1 MAKEFVLKIN
11 GEPAAK
17 TIKGI
22 QDQITALD
30 EKIKNSDINDPDFSN
45 LIDESNKA
53 KQALGV
59 LQKEGVDGLKPK
71 GAIEGIKGIGQSLS
85 SIPGPIG
92 GAISGFQ
99 GLSKAALGFVMNPIG
114 AVIAALAVTIT
125 AIGKAM
131 NSTEKGTFALN
142 KVFGALGGI
151 IKPITKA
158 IGELAALVAEGLVKA
173 MEAAIEVGK
182 FFGLSFAQA
191 AEDGMKLAETLNE
204 IDEAEGDLE
213 VARARQNKQL
223 AEAKELLSDTN
234 ATYADRKKALDE
246 IKASET
252 ALSQQEVD
260 LAKKRLAAAQEK
272 KRQDGESKENLDAID
287 AATIKLLQTE
297 QDLAAKRRQFNKE
310 EKKLKSED
318 DAKQKEAAAQAK
330 AYADERQ
337 AAQDKIRAAEQ
348 KNLLASIKDQEERDK
363 KAAELELQNSKR
375 EIDRGK
381 YTAAEKKKLKL
392 EADKSYA
399 LQLEKINQ
407 ESADKEKALQK
418 ELADALVNTDQEKFA
433 KQQQDTTDNYNKL
446 IEKAQGNADM
456 IAKLE
461 AQKLELLKEQEE
473 AFNKDQA
480 DKKKAAEDK
489 VLADA
494 KEAYQKRI
502 EEITKAYD
510 KEAALLEQKGL
521 SDSEL
526 RKQQDELEVKELEAK
541 LAATE
546 KNNEE
551 YYKLELELYKKKKEI
566 KDKDFQETV
575 ANLQAGFDIANSL
588 GQGLLELDA
597 ARTEAKLANENLTEA
612 EREKI
617 AKESFEKQKKLQIAL
632 AVIDAAK
639 AVTSIIGQYPKFDG
653 GIAMAAALITTGI
666 TTAFNI
672 AKIASTQYQSK
683 SSSGSKSAG
692 EAKTAPSMFQAGG
705 LMTGASHDMGGIRT
719 ALGEVEGG
727 EFMVN
732 RRSTA
737 NFLPILEQINNL
749 GNIPGPQMPMM
760 AQSPIVKTYVVA
772 SDMTSQQEA
781 DSKLSQL
788 ARLD

>member
-30 EKIKNSDINDPDFSN
+30 EKIKTSDINDPDFSN
-45 LIDESNKA
+45 LIEESNKA

-71 GAIEGIKGIGQSLS
+71 GAIEGLKGIGQSLS

-92 GAISGFQ
+92 GAVSGFQ
-99 GLSKAALGFVMNPIG
+99 GLSKAAMAFVANPIG
-114 AVIAALAVTIT
+114 AVITALVAIFAAVNK
-125 AIGKAM
+125 AI

-173 MEAAIEVGK
+173 MESAIDVISIFAPSFGEAAD
-182 FFGLSFAQA
+182 A
-191 AEDGMKLAETLNE
+191 GMKLAQTLNE

-213 VARARQNKQL
+213 VARAKQNKQL
-223 AEAKELLSDTN
+223 AETRELLSDTN
-234 ATYADRKKALDE
+234 ASYEDRKKALDQ
-246 IKASET
+246 IKTAET
-252 ALSQQEVD
+252 ALAQQEVD
-260 LAKKRLAAAQEK
+260 LAKKRLDAANEK
-272 KRQDGESKENLDAID
+272 AKQDGESKENLDAID

-310 EKKLKSED
+310 EKKLKAED
-318 DAKQKEAAAQAK
+318 DAKEKETAAKAK
-330 AYADERQ
+330 AYADERL

-392 EADKSYA
+392 EADKTYA
-399 LQLEKINQ
+399 LQLEKINKDA
-407 ESADKEKALQK
+407 ADKELAVQK
-418 ELADALVNTDQEKFA
+418 ELADALVNTDQEKFD

-446 IEKAQGNADM
+446 IEKAEGNAEM

-473 AFNKDQA
+473 QFNKDQEN
-480 DKKKAAEDK
+480 KKKASEEK
-489 VLADA
+489 ILADA
-494 KEAYQKRI
+494 KEVYEKRI
-502 EEITKAYD
+502 SEIEKSYD

-521 SDSEL
+521 SDREL
-526 RKQQDELEVKELEAK
+526 RKQQDELELKELEDK

-546 KNNEE
+546 KNTDE
-551 YYKLELELYKKKKEI
+551 YYKLELELYRKKKEI
-566 KDKDFQETV
+566 RDKDFEETI
-575 ANLQAGFDIANSL
+575 ANLNAGYDIAASL
-588 GQGLLELDA
+588 GQGLMELDA
-597 ARTEAKLANENLTEA
+597 IRTETKLANENLTEQ

-617 AKESFEKQKKLQIAL
+617 AKESFEKQKKLQYAMAL
-632 AVIDAAK
+632 IDAAK
-639 AVTSIIGQYPKFDG
+639 AVTSIIAQYPKFDG
-653 GIAMAAALITTGI
+653 GFAMTAALITTGI

-672 AKIASTQYQSK
+672 AKISATQYQSK
-683 SSSGSKSAG
+683 TSSGSKP
-692 EAKTAPSMFQAGG
+692 EAKTAPSRYQMGG
-705 LMTGASHDMGGIRT
+705 VLSGPTHDMGGIKT
-719 ALGEVEGG
+719 ALGELEGG
-727 EFMVN
+727 EFVMN

-737 NFLPILEQINNL
+737 NFLPILEQLNNL
-749 GNIPGPQMPMM
+749 GNVPG
-760 AQSPIVKTYVVA
+760 AQVPAMTQTPIVKTYVVA

>member
-30 EKIKNSDINDPDFSN
+30 EKIKTSDINDPDFSN
-45 LIDESNKA
+45 LIEESNKA

-71 GAIEGIKGIGQSLS
+71 GAIEGLKGIGQSLS

-92 GAISGFQ
+92 GAVSGFQ
-99 GLSKAALGFVMNPIG
+99 GLSKAAMAFVANPIG
-114 AVIAALAVTIT
+114 AVITALVAIFAAVNK
-125 AIGKAM
+125 AI

-173 MEAAIEVGK
+173 MESAIDVISIFAPSFGEAAD
-182 FFGLSFAQA
+182 A
-191 AEDGMKLAETLNE
+191 GMKLAQTLNE

-213 VARARQNKQL
+213 VARAKQNKQL
-223 AEAKELLSDTN
+223 AETRELLSDTN
-234 ATYADRKKALDE
+234 ASYEDRKKALDQ
-246 IKASET
+246 IKTAET
-252 ALSQQEVD
+252 ALAQQEVD
-260 LAKKRLAAAQEK
+260 LAKKRLDAANEK
-272 KRQDGESKENLDAID
+272 AKQDGESKENLDAID

-310 EKKLKSED
+310 EKKLKAED
-318 DAKQKEAAAQAK
+318 DAKEKETAAKAK
-330 AYADERQ
+330 AYADERL

-392 EADKSYA
+392 EADKTYA
-399 LQLEKINQ
+399 LQLEKINKDA
-407 ESADKEKALQK
+407 ADKELAVQK
-418 ELADALVNTDQEKFA
+418 ELADALVNTDQEKFD

-446 IEKAQGNADM
+446 IEKAEGNAEM

-473 AFNKDQA
+473 QFNKDQEN
-480 DKKKAAEDK
+480 KKKASEEK
-489 VLADA
+489 ILADA
-494 KEAYQKRI
+494 KEVYEKRI
-502 EEITKAYD
+502 SEIEKSYD

-521 SDSEL
+521 SDREL
-526 RKQQDELEVKELEAK
+526 RKQQDELELKELEDK

-546 KNNEE
+546 KNTDE
-551 YYKLELELYKKKKEI
+551 YYKLELELYRKKKEI
-566 KDKDFQETV
+566 RDKDFEETI
-575 ANLQAGFDIANSL
+575 ANLNAGYDIAASL
-588 GQGLLELDA
+588 GQGLMELDA
-597 ARTEAKLANENLTEA
+597 IRTETKLANENLTEQ

-617 AKESFEKQKKLQIAL
+617 AKESFEKQKKLQYAMAL
-632 AVIDAAK
+632 IDAAK
-639 AVTSIIGQYPKFDG
+639 AVTSIIAQYPKFDG
-653 GIAMAAALITTGI
+653 GFAMTAALITTGI

-672 AKIASTQYQSK
+672 AKISATQYQSK
-683 SSSGSKSAG
+683 SSTGAKSAEG
-692 EAKTAPSMFQAGG
+692 PKTAPSRYQMGG
-705 LMTGASHDMGGIRT
+705 VLSGPTHDMGGIKT
-719 ALGEVEGG
+719 ALGELEGG
-727 EFMVN
+727 EFVMN

-737 NFLPILEQINNL
+737 NFLPILEQLNNL
-749 GNIPGPQMPMM
+749 GNVPG
-760 AQSPIVKTYVVA
+760 AQVPAMTQTPIVKTYVVA